1 MATKFAKYL
10 EDPEQSSWRES
21 PAGRSSWIRKRGI
34 CRGNSGSRR
43 FSGRSGRKSKKIRLR
58 KPRDE
63 RFLEHRPNRP
73 IVLERVPLLD
83 AGRDFCALAPPVR
96 RGGREARIE
105 GRDGRVRSRLR
116 GDAPICYPGGRGV
129 MVNVRGRG
137 GQSMRRKKQQE
148 IPRLVGT
155 GVWVERGG
163 GLTYVYLDTEEARRL
178 ARIMLP
184 ETQRAVAPDGR
195 EVWVYRT
202 AA

>member
-1 MATKFAKYL
+1 
-10 EDPEQSSWRES
+10 
-21 PAGRSSWIRKRGI
+21 
-34 CRGNSGSRR
+34 
-43 FSGRSGRKSKKIRLR
+43 
-58 KPRDE
+58 
-63 RFLEHRPNRP
+63 
-73 IVLERVPLLD
+73 
-83 AGRDFCALAPPVR
+83 
-96 RGGREARIE
+96 
-105 GRDGRVRSRLR
+105 
-116 GDAPICYPGGRGV
+116 